1 MEYGLDKFDYII
13 LEALKAAGAFTYRT
27 SVGRDEIVQI
37 AGIECSRSKIYTRF
51 RILMGKGLLERGA
64 GCGYGKADG
73 YFITEKGL
81 EALEEN

>member
-13 LEALKAAGAFTYRT
+13 LEALKAAGAVTYRT
-27 SVGRDEIVQI
+27 SVGRDEIVHI
-37 AGIECSRSKIYTRF
+37 AEIKYSRSKIYTRF
-51 RILMGKGLLERGA
+51 RKLREKGLLERGA
-64 GCGYGKADG
+64 GCGKADG